1 MARIL
6 IFSCMQEVS
15 SFNPVPSTFE
25 DFNIGR
31 GQQWL
36 DDRRSIN
43 DEIGGALSVFES
55 EADVEVVPTMG
66 AKAITSGGT
75 LGQADWETLR
85 AELVQTLEDN
95 SQVDAAYF
103 CLHGAM
109 SAEGEPD
116 PEALLCPRNSLIR
129 RCNRFQVRA

>member
-55 EADVEVVPTMG
+55 EVDVEVVPTMG
-66 AKAITSGGT
+66 AKA
-75 LGQADWETLR
+75 
-85 AELVQTLEDN
+85 
-95 SQVDAAYF
+95 
-103 CLHGAM
+103 
-109 SAEGEPD
+109 GEP
-116 PEALLCPRNSLIR
+116 PELQRRREGPECPKEWGP
-129 RCNRFQVRA
+129 QVLAQGR